1 MKNHY
6 RIVDRYQAEKI
17 LRFVNAI
24 IDYAASYLVIIFLFS
39 AFLIA
44 YSFLTGTDY
53 AANADV
59 ISNIPSLTDRII
71 TGIFYALLMF
81 LVEFATKGRSLG
93 KFITGTTV
101 VKEDGSLPTGN
112 DFLKRNFSRIV
123 PFDAFSFLG
132 SRGWHDSWSDTKV
145 VKRKA
150 YLEAVE
156 RENSIED
163 IGQISSEN

>member
-24 IDYAASYLVIIFLFS
+24 IDYFISYLVIIFLFS
-39 AFLIA
+39 AIIIA
-44 YSFLTGTDY
+44 YTFLSGTDY
-53 AANADV
+53 DANADEIAAMPRLV
-59 ISNIPSLTDRII
+59 DRVI

-93 KFITGTTV
+93 KFITGTMV
-101 VKEDGSLPTGN
+101 VKEDGSLPSSQ

-123 PFDAFSFLG
+123 PFDTLSFLG
-132 SRGWHDSWSDTKV
+132 TRGWHDSWSDTKV

-150 YLEAVE
+150 YLEALE

-163 IGQISSEN
+163 IGQLAN

>member
-6 RIVDRYQAEKI
+6 KLVENYKAKKL
-17 LRFVNAI
+17 LRFINFI
-24 IDYAASYLVIIFLFS
+24 IDYVVSIIIVVVMYS
-39 AFLIA
+39 IAILI
-44 YSFLTGTDY
+44 YSLLTGTDY
-53 AANADV
+53 VINADKLA
-59 ISNIPSLTDRII
+59 NINKYLDRII
-71 TGIFYALLMF
+71 TAVCYAFVIYLTEF
-81 LVEFATKGRSLG
+81 LTKGRSLG
-93 KFITGTTV
+93 KLITGTMV
-101 VKEDGSLPTGN
+101 VKDDGSLPTSE

-123 PFDAFSFLG
+123 PFDGLSFLG

-163 IGQISSEN
+163 IGQIAS